1 MGYSKW
7 KGSVPDVTLQ
17 KEKENHEFAFIFEV
31 INAWNTFWNIT
42 KLTIICSEKPFSKN
56 FCYTET
62 SQMICNAKQLSSF
75 QTDHIFSERYFQTDI
90 NPFPAN
96 VPFKQIRLL
105 VFISKMFEKTSV
117 EEWHLKWRCRS
128 LTCIFT

>member
-17 KEKENHEFAFIFEV
+17 NEKENHEFAFISEV

-56 FCYTET
+56 SYYTET
-62 SQMICNAKQLSSF
+62 SQMICNARQLARF
-75 QTDHIFSERYFQTDI
+75 QTDHIFSERYFQTDV

-105 VFISKMFEKTSV
+105 VFISKMFEKTCV

>member
-1 MGYSKW
+1 MI
-7 KGSVPDVTLQ
+7 LQ
-17 KEKENHEFAFIFEV
+17 KEKENHEFAFISEV

-56 FCYTET
+56 SYYTET
-62 SQMICNAKQLSSF
+62 SQMICNAKQLARF

-117 EEWHLKWRCRS
+117 EEWHLK
-128 LTCIFT
+128 

>member
-1 MGYSKW
+1 MI
-7 KGSVPDVTLQ
+7 LQ
-17 KEKENHEFAFIFEV
+17 KEKENHEFAFISEV

-56 FCYTET
+56 SYYTET
-62 SQMICNAKQLSSF
+62 SQMICNARQLARF
-75 QTDHIFSERYFQTDI
+75 QTDHIFSERYFQTDV

-105 VFISKMFEKTSV
+105 VFISKMFEKTCGRV
-117 EEWHLKWRCRS
+117 AFKVKMQVINLYLYLKCHS
-128 LTCIFT
+128 TTDNF